1 MNQAEQE
8 VEMCACVFMCREM
21 EQGRDVGTIIEC
33 DFVWETDR
41 LTGGGGG
48 GDCVLPFT
56 LGKDAAYIN

>member
-41 LTGGGGG
+41 LTGEKKW
-48 GDCVLPFT
+48 CVTFYA
-56 LGKDAAYIN
+56 G